1 MYILIFL
8 GGWGLSVHIIF
19 LESWGL
25 YMLSMFPYVS
35 LYISLGKQEYMYI
48 VWESKGLHISNQVA
62 RLRGLVNVYR
72 AEQLGCLWLGP
83 NGTSLYIRPKPCP

>member
-48 VWESKGLHISNQVA
+48 V
-62 RLRGLVNVYR
+62 
-72 AEQLGCLWLGP
+72 
-83 NGTSLYIRPKPCP
+83 